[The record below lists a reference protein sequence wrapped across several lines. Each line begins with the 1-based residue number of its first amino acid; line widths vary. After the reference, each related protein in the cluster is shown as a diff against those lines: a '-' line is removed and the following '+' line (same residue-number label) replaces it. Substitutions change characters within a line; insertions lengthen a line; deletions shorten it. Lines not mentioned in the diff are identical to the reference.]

1 MGTTRQYSADQ
12 FQLYEQLGKGAFG
25 VVYRAID
32 KVTKQNVAVKQI
44 DLESSDEIKDIQQ
57 EIAILSNCK
66 HPNITKYYGCFL
78 KNYKLWIIMEY
89 LGGGSCHSLLSAGP
103 FSEDVIAIIVS
114 QVIQALVYLHAGGKI
129 HRDIKAANL
138 LISDQGDVKI
148 ADFGVATQ
156 LSNNLSKRH
165 TVVGTPYWMPPEIIC
180 QKQYNNSADV
190 WSLGITAIE
199 MAYGLPPLSQYPPMQ
214 AIFRIA
220 DGEQPSLGSGFSEE
234 FNDFVNTCLQRDPKM
249 RPSVRQLLNHKF
261 VERGSRVNRN
271 ELVKCIEKK
280 RQWDID
286 TDNNLK
292 EYYVPST
299 RISNNLMNNS
309 DNNGNDLT
317 NSNGQMGNS
326 NNNDDRLNISFDLG
340 TVEIPANSDYVDKKS
355 NTLKE
360 NNNFLNINNT
370 DSKHDNDGFKYGRRS
385 SGSSLYGSKENKI
398 LLNNKE
404 STIFDKTEMLKSDLN
419 IIFESSNNRILKA
432 HRITE
437 KDEENFQDFRN
448 FFVSSIKNENAPD
461 SISNER
467 DNDLNSEDED
477 NFAKF
482 FRIFLKKLMKSKNTD
497 LKQKYLP
504 KYYLDLEKQLLE
516 NKQKQKLESGEL
528 RSRDDVEELL
538 LTRWAES
545 VVDRWS
551 GDS

>member
-1 MGTTRQYSADQ
+1 MGTTREYSADQ

-32 KVTKQNVAVKQI
+32 KVTKQDVAVKQI

-57 EIAILSNCK
+57 EIAILANCN
-66 HPNITKYYGCFL
+66 HPNITKYHGCFL
-78 KNYKLWIIMEY
+78 KNFKLWIIMEY

-103 FSEDVIAIIVS
+103 FSEDVIAVIVN
-114 QVIQALVYLHAGGKI
+114 QVIHALVYLHAGGKI

-156 LSNNLSKRH
+156 LSNNLSKRN

-180 QKQYNNSADV
+180 QKKYNNSADV

-234 FNDFVNTCLQRDPKM
+234 FNDFVNTCLQRDPTM

-261 VERGSRVNRN
+261 VERGARVSKT
-271 ELVKCIEKK
+271 ELVKCVEKK

-299 RISNNLMNNS
+299 RISNNHMNNNNNNNFS
-309 DNNGNDLT
+309 NGN
-317 NSNGQMGNS
+317 GKVGNS
-326 NNNDDRLNISFDLG
+326 NNNHEGFNISFDLG
-340 TVEIPANSDYVDKKS
+340 TVEIPGNNNYMDSNS

-370 DSKHDNDGFKYGRRS
+370 YSKSGNDGFKHDRTNS
-385 SGSSLYGSKENKI
+385 ASSLHGYKENKR
-398 LLNNKE
+398 LLNNRE
-404 STIFDKTEMLKSDLN
+404 STIFDKNEVLKSDLN
-419 IIFESSNNRILKA
+419 NIFESSINKISRNNKV
-432 HRITE
+432 TE
-437 KDEENFQDFRN
+437 TDVENFQDFRN
-448 FFVSSIKNENAPD
+448 LFVNSIKNENTLH
-461 SISNER
+461 SISNKN
-467 DNDLNSEDED
+467 DNDLSSEDED
-477 NFAKF
+477 NFAKYF
-482 FRIFLKKLMKSKNTD
+482 QIFLKKLMKSKNTD

-504 KYYLDLEKQLLE
+504 KYYLDLEKQVLE